1 MLFCLPVFGR
11 AGSMRVSSSR
21 CVLSL
26 ALIATNALAAPPPTT
41 GSFTINKGVI
51 GGRER
56 SYVLY
61 EPRDLKPGAPLVFM
75 FHGGGGD
82 GPMAREGTGHEF
94 DMLADRYGFVV
105 IYPDGLS
112 RSWTTCRKV
121 QNRDRRTIDD
131 VAFVDAMIEQEAA
144 RHQIDRKHIFALGH
158 SMGGALSYRLALERP
173 EKFAAIAVVSSNL
186 PASDNL
192 DCVAKNAP
200 MPVMIINGTADPVSD
215 YEGKTSARGTFRGRM
230 LSTDATA
237 QYFLGLNGLSN
248 PPQITRLPHVD
259 PSDKTWVER
268 LSWTAPNKPT
278 VVLLTIHGGGHNLP
292 QPYYR
297 YPSVVGAQTK
307 DLDAPAAI
315 WEFFAK
321 ESGLPVQQSQ

>member
-1 MLFCLPVFGR
+1 MTL
-11 AGSMRVSSSR
+11 SNRVSAAAAATAM
-21 CVLSL
+21 VLIVSG
-26 ALIATNALAAPPPTT
+26 ALAAPPQTT
-41 GSFTINKGVI
+41 GSFVINKGTI

-61 EPRDLKPGAPLVFM
+61 EPRDVKPGAPLVFV

-94 DMLADRYGFVV
+94 DMLADRYGFIV

-112 RSWTTCRKV
+112 RSWTGCRKS
-121 QNRDRRTIDD
+121 QNRTGDRRTIDD

-158 SMGGALSYRLALERP
+158 SMGGGLTYRLALERP
-173 EKFAAIAVVSSNL
+173 DKFAAVAVISSNL
-186 PASDNL
+186 PEADNQ
-192 DCVAKNAP
+192 DCMSRSVP
-200 MPVMIINGTADPVSD
+200 IPVMVINGTADPVND
-215 YEGKTSARGTFRGRM
+215 YEGKTSARGRFRGRM
-230 LSTDATA
+230 MSTDETV
-237 QYFLGLNGLSN
+237 QYFAGLNGL
-248 PPQITRLPHVD
+248 PGQPQITRLPHVD

-268 LSWTAPNKPT
+268 LSWSAPGKPG
-278 VVLLTIHGGGHNLP
+278 VVLLTVHGGGHNVP

-297 YPSVVGAQTK
+297 YPSIVGAQTK

-321 ESGLPVQQSQ
+321 ESGLPVQQGQ